1 MLTKTQ
7 SIENLLY
14 LVHGSSIDIEGAII
28 IDSGLPTRV
37 CEFTGTI
44 FRTRRLQIKD
54 ETGIANI
61 IIWNDKIE
69 EIPDSIVN
77 KNIRIRNA
85 KLNHLKSNN

>member
-1 MLTKTQ
+1 
-7 SIENLLY
+7 
-14 LVHGSSIDIEGAII
+14 IEGAII

-61 IIWNDKIE
+61 IIWNDK
-69 EIPDSIVN
+69 VTT
-77 KNIRIRNA
+77 
-85 KLNHLKSNN
+85 